1 PGETPPAADEKD
13 AANSDSAQNATQ
25 CLRSLTAS
33 LPERR
38 PGPPPDQKAQGPV
51 KVPAEQTGEGVLFPA
66 LVIGLGSLGLNVLRR
81 LHAEMEEERLPGQP
95 GGVAGFL
102 GAAAADDLPHLRFL
116 IIDTD
121 PEVLRQIGGAAGRG
135 PGLTAA
141 NLVLTPLN
149 RPSYYLKPRE
159 G

>member
-1 PGETPPAADEKD
+1 
-13 AANSDSAQNATQ
+13 TQ

-38 PGPPPDQKAQGPV
+38 LGPPPDQKAQGPV

-81 LHAEMEEERLPGQP
+81 LHTQMQEQRSPGQL
-95 GGVAGFL
+95 GGGAGFL
-102 GAAAADDLPHLRFL
+102 GAAADDLQHLRFL

-121 PEVLRQIGGAAGRG
+121 PEVLRQIGGPAGRG

-159 G
+159 GRVPLDTWLDLKMLYRIPRS